1 MGLRLIISGGGTGGH
16 VYPAIAVAQHLREHH
31 PDTEILFVGAE
42 GKIEMDKVPKAGFKI
57 EALNI
62 RGFARKLS
70 FENFKNI
77 FRLFRSIRK
86 ANKIVRGFKPNMAVG
101 FGGYASG
108 PTLYVCQRQGV
119 PTILQEQNSYPG
131 ITNKFLAKR
140 AKKICVAYFGLDRFF
155 GKEKI
160 VLSGNP
166 VRQDIWQNKN
176 KRKEAYAH
184 FGLDPNKKTILLIGG
199 SLGARTLNQTI
210 RDGFEIFNDEPN
222 VQLLWQM
229 GKLYET
235 DYADCEAAQHD
246 RIFPTTFIDRMDLA
260 YLAADVIISRAGAL
274 SISELALVQK
284 PCILVPSPNVAED
297 HQTKNARALVVKNAA
312 ILVPD
317 HKSKEELLP
326 TCIALLKNKKEQEQM
341 SQNLK
346 EFGMPNA
353 TSLIVD
359 EILKHWHGA

>member
-1 MGLRLIISGGGTGGH
+1 MGFRVIISGGGTGGH
-16 VYPAIAVAQHLREHH
+16 VYPAIAVAQYLRQHH
-31 PDTEILFVGAE
+31 PDCEILFVGAQ
-42 GKIEMDKVPKAGFKI
+42 GKMEMDKVPKAGFKI
-57 EALNI
+57 ESLYI
-62 RGFARKLS
+62 RGFPRAFSR
-70 FENFKNI
+70 ENIKNV
-77 FRLFRSIRK
+77 FRLFGAIRK
-86 ANKIVRGFKPNMAVG
+86 ANKIVRAFKPNIAVG

-131 ITNKFLAKR
+131 VTNKFLAKR
-140 AKKICVAYFGLDRFF
+140 AKKICVAYFGLHRFF

-166 VRQDIWQNKN
+166 VRQDIWKNTN
-176 KRKEAYAH
+176 KRKDAYAH

-210 RDGFEIFNDEPN
+210 RDGFEIFNEEPN

-235 DYADCEAAQHD
+235 EYGDSDAANHE
-246 RIFPTTFIDRMDLA
+246 RIFPWTFIDRMDLA
-260 YLAADVIISRAGAL
+260 YLASDVIISRAGAL

-297 HQTKNARALVVKNAA
+297 HQTKNAMALVEKKAA
-312 ILVPD
+312 HFISD
-317 HKSKEELLP
+317 NKAKTDLLP
-326 TCIALLKNKKEQEQM
+326 ACIKLLKNKKEQQM
-341 SQNLK
+341 MTTNIK

-353 TSLIVD
+353 TAVIVE